1 MSEYLKRGVRI
12 AVVLLAGLS
21 VAACG
26 RTFATSY
33 DTAAP
38 AVARSDWRVTDVRV
52 VGPVGLTTSEQN
64 SFMPRADI
72 IWHGDQPG
80 NRAEQVA
87 AIVRQGVEQGFAGLK
102 GKQDVVAT
110 VTLRRFHSM
119 TPKAY
124 FEAPA
129 GTGVHSVAFD
139 LTITDRKTGAIL
151 AGPERIEADMPAT
164 VAAAADGQ
172 SLEAL
177 PAAVWKKQI
186 SQHIAAT
193 IRSWTGAGPDIRSS
207 FVRMGA

>member
-1 MSEYLKRGVRI
+1 MSEYLKRGARI
-12 AVVLLAGLS
+12 AVVLLAGLT

-26 RTFATSY
+26 RTFATTY

-38 AVARSDWRVTDVRV
+38 AAARSDWRVTDVRV
-52 VGPVGLTTSEQN
+52 VAPVGLTTTEQN
-64 SFMPRADI
+64 SFIPRADI
-72 IWHGDQPG
+72 VWHGDQPG

-110 VTLRRFHSM
+110 VTLRRFHSL

-124 FEAPA
+124 FDAPA

-139 LTITDRKTGAIL
+139 LTITDRKTGAVL
-151 AGPERIEADMPAT
+151 AGPERIEADMPAA
-164 VAAAADGQ
+164 VAAAGGQ

-186 SQHIAAT
+186 SQHISAT
-193 IRSWTGAGPDIRSS
+193 IRSWTGAGPDIRSG